1 MVGAT
6 DVEKLRMQIKWLKRD
21 LHGICKT
28 VWWTSERL
36 KEAENNVP
44 AYFVKKYG
52 VTEEAINE
60 AYFLGRQDGRLTMA
74 KAIKNVIGEE
84 EK

>member
-6 DVEKLRMQIKWLKRD
+6 DVQKLEMRIRWLKRD
-21 LHGICKT
+21 IRSIIDKA
-28 VWWTSERL
+28 WWNSEKL

-52 VTEEAINE
+52 LTEEAINE
-60 AYFLGRQDGRLTMA
+60 AYFLGRQDGRLAMA
-74 KAIKNVIGEE
+74 IAIKNVIGKEE
-84 EK
+84 E

>member
-6 DVEKLRMQIKWLKRD
+6 DVQKLRMQIKWMERD
-21 LHGICKT
+21 LHAICKT
-28 VWWTSERL
+28 AWWNSERL

-52 VTEEAINE
+52 LTEEAINE
-60 AYFLGRQDGRLTMA
+60 AYFLGRQDGRLAMA
-74 KAIKNVIGEE
+74 IAIKNVIGEE
-84 EK
+84 EQ

>member
-1 MVGAT
+1 
-6 DVEKLRMQIKWLKRD
+6 
-21 LHGICKT
+21 
-28 VWWTSERL
+28 
-36 KEAENNVP
+36 
-44 AYFVKKYG
+44 VKKYG

>member
-6 DVEKLRMQIKWLKRD
+6 DIQKLEMRIKWIKRD
-21 LHGICKT
+21 LHALCKT
-28 VWWTSERL
+28 AWWSSERL

-60 AYFLGRQDGRLTMA
+60 AYFLGRQDGRLAMA
-74 KAIKNVIGEE
+74 IAIKNVIGKEE
-84 EK
+84 E

>member
-6 DVEKLRMQIKWLKRD
+6 DVEKLRMRIKWIKRD
-21 LHGICKT
+21 LEGLCET
-28 VWWTSERL
+28 AWWTSERL

-44 AYFVKKYG
+44 EYFVKKYG

-74 KAIKNVIGEE
+74 KAVKAILGEE
-84 EK
+84 Q